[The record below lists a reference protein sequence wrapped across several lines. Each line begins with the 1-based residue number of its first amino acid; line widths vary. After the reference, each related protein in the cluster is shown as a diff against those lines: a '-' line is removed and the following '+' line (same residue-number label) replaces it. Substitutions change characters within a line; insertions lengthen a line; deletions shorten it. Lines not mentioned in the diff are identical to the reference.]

1 MSMEISSTRGDV
13 SLSSVVQTEVREE
26 REDLRTENT
35 AKADGDSVKLSQQA
49 RLLMEASR
57 EAQSAPDVRQDKV
70 EALRRQIADGT
81 YQVDSRLLAENLIRE
96 EPGLFR

>member
-1 MSMEISSTRGDV
+1 MEISSTRGDV

-57 EAQSAPDVRQDKV
+57 EAQAAPDVRQDKV
-70 EALRRQIADGT
+70 EALRRQVADGT
-81 YQVDSRLLAENLIRE
+81 YQVDSRLLAEHLIRE

>member
-13 SLSSVVQTEVREE
+13 SLSSVVQTEAREE

-35 AKADGDSVKLSQQA
+35 AKADGDSVRLSHQA
-49 RLLMEASR
+49 QLLMEASR
-57 EAQSAPDVRQDKV
+57 AAQGAPDVRQDKV
-70 EALRRQIADGT
+70 EALRRQVADGT
-81 YQVDSRLLAENLIRE
+81 YQVDSRLLAEQLIRE